1 MSVKAYTNN
10 NYFLFDNPL
19 VLFSSMIDDIKNAK
33 KRIYLQTYKFTN
45 DSIGQKFRD
54 ELTKKAKQGL
64 EVLLL
69 IDSWGAGISK
79 SFFSEFVNSGGKL
92 KFFEKIKLS
101 FDIFSRNHRR
111 NHRKLLIIDSQITYI
126 GSANL
131 TAYCI
136 NWRECVIKITNGI
149 THKFEKIFLN
159 DFEISNK
166 FYQNKKLSTRLIRF
180 NDIEIIRDVPSNIR
194 QPVREKFKKLIILA
208 KEEIL
213 IETPYF
219 LPGSS
224 LRKAL
229 LKAAKR
235 GVKVVIITPLNSDL
249 TLFDILRDKYF
260 GLYYK
265 KQIKI
270 LQYLPANLHAK
281 VMLVDN
287 KHFFTGSSNFDYRSL
302 RFMHEVNISGD
313 NSNIVNLIRKHLNQT
328 IIECAEFNYE
338 KRQNR
343 PYFQK
348 IIETLLV
355 PLRHLF

>member
-1 MSVKAYTNN
+1 MTQKSYANN
-10 NYFLFDNPL
+10 DLQLFDDPKE
-19 VLFSSMIDDIKNAK
+19 LFYEMIEDIKKAK
-33 KRIYLQTYKFTN
+33 KRIFLQTYKFTN

-54 ELTKKAKQGL
+54 ELTKKIKQGL
-64 EVLLL
+64 EVFVL
-69 IDSWGAGISK
+69 IDSWGAGISE
-79 SFFSEFVNSGGKL
+79 SFFSEFINSGGKL
-92 KFFEKIKLS
+92 KFFEKIKFS

-111 NHRKLLIIDSQITYI
+111 NHRKLLIIDSEITYI
-126 GSANL
+126 GSANI
-131 TAYCI
+131 TEYCI
-136 NWRECVIKITNGI
+136 NWRECVIKLKSEIA
-149 THKFEKIFLN
+149 HKFEKIFLN

-194 QPVREKFKKLIILA
+194 QPVRAKFKKLIKA
-208 KEEIL
+208 ANEEII

-229 LKAAKR
+229 LNAVKR
-235 GVKVVIITPLNSDL
+235 GVKVIIITPLNSDL
-249 TLFDILRDKYF
+249 TLFDILRDKYL

-265 KQIKI
+265 KQIEI

-302 RFMHEVNISGD
+302 RFMHEINISGD
-313 NSNIVNLIRKHLNQT
+313 NPNIVKLLRTHLNQT
-328 IIECAEFNYE
+328 MIDCAEFNYE
-338 KRQNR
+338 KWKNR
-343 PYFQK
+343 SYFQK
-348 IIETLLV
+348 IVEWLLV